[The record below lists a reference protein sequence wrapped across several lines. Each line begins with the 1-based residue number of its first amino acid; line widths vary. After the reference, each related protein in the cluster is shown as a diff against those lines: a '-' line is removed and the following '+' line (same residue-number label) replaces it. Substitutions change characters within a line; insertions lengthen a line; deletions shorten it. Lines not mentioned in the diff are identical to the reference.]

1 MMKII
6 EKNRGSAEFIE
17 LINPMF
23 QQMFGRDTSVLELR
37 FLPFLMYS
45 LTDQYMEREKIRN
58 GERELLKEY
67 QSKGFIVK
75 DGIDIG
81 CTKEFW
87 NFISSVVY
95 DSYVQELSRADKS

>member
-1 MMKII
+1 MKII
-6 EKNRGSAEFIE
+6 EKERGSAEYVKVM
-17 LINPMF
+17 NPRF

-45 LTDQYMEREKIRN
+45 LTDQYMERGKIRS
-58 GERELLKEY
+58 GERELLNEY
-67 QSKGFIVK
+67 QSKGFIIK
-75 DGIDIG
+75 EGIGIG

>member
-6 EKNRGSAEFIE
+6 EKDRGSVEFVE
-17 LINPMF
+17 SMNPMF
-23 QQMFGRDTSVLELR
+23 QQMFGRNTSVLELR

-45 LTDQYMEREKIRN
+45 LTDQYMERGKIRS
-58 GERELLKEY
+58 GERELLNEY
-67 QSKGFIVK
+67 QSKGLIVK
-75 DGIDIG
+75 DGISIG